1 MSFLNSSILAGL
13 AFISV
18 PIVLHFLLKQ
28 KPKKLLFPALRL
40 IQQRRRQS
48 VRRLRLKH
56 FWLLLLRMLVLAI
69 IVLAI
74 ARPSL
79 PPANYN
85 LSRLEIGIL
94 CAVIAF
100 GVAAY
105 FLFLRRLRSQALV
118 KYQHE
123 EKRSRLRNV
132 ATASTLLALGAFVG
146 CPYQQRISGELRD
159 PRPIRDIDLPVA
171 GIMIFDTSLSMS
183 YLQKGKTSLNRAQEI
198 AKEHLQS
205 LPVGSRIAIAD
216 NSSDRP
222 ILFQSTM
229 LSAQGRMDGLE
240 IHQVALSLDER
251 LQFALKAHQDDR
263 TRTLSDQSSVQ
274 TDARKDRYIRRVYI
288 FTDLAKTAWKDR
300 SSELLQGLIEE
311 TAGTNLYL
319 VDVGQEDP
327 QNVAVTNIQL
337 SRERVPVGGDLIVTA
352 TISATGSDVAEQIVE
367 LRLQNSKNQS
377 SKVGQVSLPVDAGIP
392 VQTNFP
398 PLSDL
403 KNRSLHGEIKLAT
416 NDPLAFDNVRYFSAE
431 VIPAPR
437 VLVVGPGLDDVN
449 EWMIALAP
457 EEDLNAGRNK
467 FVPEYSTVGKLKDKQ
482 LTDYTAVTLI
492 NCREFSDDVWFQLSK
507 FVENGG
513 GLIIVLGANDKKIHK
528 SSYNRARA
536 QVFLPA
542 ELDVWKGKSDWRFS
556 INKRNHPMFWK
567 FRQYENY
574 GTFSTIENFVDVYRF
589 WSVEPAESANVL
601 ATYTDADRSP
611 AIIERS
617 YGRGRTVILTTA
629 ANLPE
634 DIGNRWSTLASPA
647 DTAWIFVSFVEQ
659 MTEYVSRFTDIQH
672 NYIAGQIPV
681 IPLEPKNTDRTIYLR
696 EPGLKQSRNSLIA
709 FEPVMVLEPTEETGH
724 YDLYEQSSRVSL
736 RGFSVNPP
744 SAESDLTR
752 LTKEECDERLGEE
765 KYEVA
770 KDIDELKDDI
780 NAADIGQE
788 VFPMLLMLVVVIFV
802 GEHIVANRFYA
813 GNEQVANS

>member
-13 AFISV
+13 AFITV

-56 FWLLLLRMLVLAI
+56 FWLLLLRMLILAI

-94 CAVIAF
+94 CVVIAF
-100 GVAAY
+100 GVASY
-105 FLFLRRLRSQALV
+105 FLFLRRLKNRTLV

-123 EKRSRLRNV
+123 EKRSRLRNI

-146 CPYQQRISGELRD
+146 CPYQQRILGELKD

-171 GIMIFDTSLSMS
+171 GIMLFDTSLSMS
-183 YLQKGKTSLNRAQEI
+183 YLQKGKTSLDRAKEI

-216 NSSDRP
+216 NSSDHP

-229 LSAQGRMDGLE
+229 LSAQGRLDGLD
-240 IHQVALSLDER
+240 IHQVALPLDER
-251 LQFALKAHQDDR
+251 LQYALKAQQDDR
-263 TRTLSDQSSVQ
+263 SRTLSDQSNVQ
-274 TDARKDRYIRRVYI
+274 TDARKDRYIRRVYL

-300 SSELLQGLIEE
+300 SSELLHGLIEE

-327 QNVAVTNIQL
+327 QNVSITDIQL

-352 TISATGSDVAEQIVE
+352 TIAATGSDIPEQTVE

-377 SKVGQVSLPVDAGIP
+377 SKVGQVTLPIDANIP
-392 VQTNFP
+392 VRTDFP

-467 FVPEYSTVGKLKDKQ
+467 FVPEYSTTGKLKDKQ
-482 LTDYTAVTLI
+482 LADYTAVTLM

-507 FVENGG
+507 YVENGG
-513 GLIIVLGANDKKIHK
+513 GLIIVLGANDKKIRP

-542 ELDVWKGKSDWRFS
+542 RLDVWKGTSNWNFS

-574 GTFSTIENFVDVYRF
+574 GTFSTIENLMDVYRF
-589 WSVEPAESANVL
+589 WSIEPAEGANIL
-601 ATYTDADRSP
+601 ATFTDADRSP

-617 YGRGRTVILTTA
+617 YGRGRTVLLTTG

-634 DIGNRWSTLASPA
+634 DLRNRWSTLATLNTS
-647 DTAWIFVSFVEQ
+647 DIFLMLVEQ

-672 NYIAGQIPV
+672 NYISGQIPV
-681 IPLEPKNTDRTIYLR
+681 IPLEPKNTDRKIFLR
-696 EPGLKQSRNSLIA
+696 EPGLKQSRTSLNA
-709 FEPVMVLEPTEETGH
+709 FEPVMVLEPTKETGH
-724 YDLYEQSSRVSL
+724 YDLYEQGSRVSL

-752 LTKEECDERLGEE
+752 LTKEELDERFGEE

-770 KDIDELKDDI
+770 KDIGELKHDI
-780 NAADIGQE
+780 TTADIGQE

-813 GNEQVANS
+813 GNEQVADS